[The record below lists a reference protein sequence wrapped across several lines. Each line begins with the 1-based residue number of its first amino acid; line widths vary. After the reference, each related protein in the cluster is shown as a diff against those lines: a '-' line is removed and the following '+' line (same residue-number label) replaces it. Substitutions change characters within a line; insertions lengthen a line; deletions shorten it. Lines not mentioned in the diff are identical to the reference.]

1 MKRLLLITALSILLM
16 PAFSQRV
23 DAQSTERIPQAQNNI
38 NIYAGVFE
46 WNLNY
51 ERNVIQNLRS
61 LSNIRVGFGHGQFL
75 VAGEGYYVNAAL
87 VQLFGPGS
95 SHLELDGGVKYM
107 VSNSESHPS
116 FSDQLLPD
124 IFVGYRYQ
132 KRSGGIIFRAGLNYP
147 TLINVGIGYQF

>member
-51 ERNVIQNLRS
+51 ERNVIQRPKS
-61 LSNIRVGFGHGQFL
+61 LSNIRAGFGRGQFL
-75 VAGEGYYVNAAL
+75 VAGEGYYVNGAF
-87 VQLFGPGS
+87 VQLFGAGS
-95 SHLELDGGVKYM
+95 SHLELNAGLKYM
-107 VSNSESHPS
+107 ITNSESNPPL
-116 FSDQLLPD
+116 SDQLLPD

-132 KRSGGIIFRAGLNYP
+132 KPAGGIIIRYGLNYP
-147 TLINVGIGYQF
+147 TVINLGVGYQF